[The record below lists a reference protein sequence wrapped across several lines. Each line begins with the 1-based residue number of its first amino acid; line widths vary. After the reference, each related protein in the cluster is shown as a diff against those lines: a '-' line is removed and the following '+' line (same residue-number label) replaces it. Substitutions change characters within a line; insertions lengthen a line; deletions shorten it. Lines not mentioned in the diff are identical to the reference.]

1 MTKTLASAL
10 VLGLLGL
17 AGCPDIKTDTG
28 EGGAG
33 PTVEFDPAASII
45 PFPNNLVLDPTTG
58 RVNLPQQCNESLAQT
73 VIRTS
78 VINTLD
84 GFGTYES
91 ALQVTFSEAIDMAT
105 LAGHVL
111 LFQRARGTAAND
123 PTAAKPIPVVLLQG
137 TTMQSSAD
145 CSTSKMVTS
154 LTIIAQGVLEQRST
168 YTVALT
174 KGIKTAAG
182 ADFGPSFTWA
192 LVGQANAPVTLDTS
206 GNVTTN
212 HTPLDPRDPAQ
223 LAQLQGIS
231 QLWGAHKPALD
242 FVEKTGHARSDVL
255 VAWEFTTQSSDAL
268 DPAVAGTPAANIA
281 TGPLLGTQSITGNC
295 VAPNTINCIDRA
307 VLPYSQCA
315 GTDPPT
321 PAGNV
326 QCFLKIALGQGVY
339 STGANAC
346 AQVGCTAV
354 NDVLGAKLSSKNYQP
369 GAVPGAWSD
378 PVHPALVGP
387 NLIDV
392 LIFTPAAASVG
403 TVVFGHGLGSSKKTA
418 VAIAPQLAAKGFST
432 VAIDFVAHDSRA
444 VRTSTDASKG
454 CADVNNL
461 PPDPTQAPQCYAPF
475 LSNDLAGTRDNF
487 RQTVLDLEGL
497 VAALKACGS
506 ASCGALTVDP
516 AHLSYLGI
524 SLGGIIGSTTVANVP
539 DFKGA
544 VLNVS
549 GVGLVDILENTPS
562 LAIRCSLVDALI
574 SVGVIIGTPSNPPL
588 YTMGTCTTDA
598 WKAQPSYQQFAAI
611 NRWTL
616 DPADGAN
623 FTAKLATRKFLLQEV
638 VNDQVVPN
646 IATNNEGA
654 LVGLAGVA
662 ADPAIAPF
670 PPASVVIKTNPT
682 ANKFVKYVNLA
693 PSATTGFPG
702 NTFQHASLLLPATT
716 VQPGNPPPPC
726 NPVSGVGCDGL
737 LGTARL
743 QEDAIEFLV
752 NNH

>member
-17 AGCPDIKTDTG
+17 AGCPDIKTDPG

-33 PTVEFDPAASII
+33 PTVQFDPAASII

-58 RVNLPQQCNESLAQT
+58 RVNLPAQCNEGLAQT
-73 VIRTS
+73 VIRAG
-78 VINTLD
+78 VLNTLD

-91 ALQVTFSEAIDMAT
+91 ALQVTFSEAIDATT

-111 LFQRARGTAAND
+111 LLQRVRGTAAGD
-123 PTAAKPIPVVLLQG
+123 PAVAKAVLLTLIPG
-137 TTMQSSAD
+137 TTTQFSAD
-145 CSTSKMVTS
+145 CTTSKMVTS
-154 LTIIAQGVLEQRST
+154 LTIVVQGVLEQRST

-174 KGIKTAAG
+174 RGIKTATG
-182 ADFGPSFTWA
+182 AEFGPSFTWA
-192 LVGQANAPVTLDTS
+192 LVDQANAPVTLDAS

-242 FVEKTGHARSDVL
+242 FLEQTGHARSDIL
-255 VAWEFTTQSSDAL
+255 VAWEFTTQSNDAL
-268 DPAVAGTPAANIA
+268 DPAVAGTPAANVA

-295 VAPNTINCIDRA
+295 VAPNTTNCIDRTVA
-307 VLPYSQCA
+307 PFSQC
-315 GTDPPT
+315 TDPTT

-339 STGANAC
+339 TTGSALC
-346 AQVGCTAV
+346 TQVGCAAV
-354 NDVLGAKLSSKNYQP
+354 SDVLGAKLSSKNYQP
-369 GAVPGAWSD
+369 GAIPGAWSD
-378 PVHPALVGP
+378 PVHPAAVGP

-444 VRTSTDASKG
+444 VRTSSDASKG

-475 LSNDLAGTRDNF
+475 LSSDLAGTRDNF

-506 ASCGALTVDP
+506 TNCGALTVDP

-524 SLGGIIGSTTVANVP
+524 SLGGIVGSTTVANVP
-539 DFKGA
+539 DFKSA

-562 LAIRCSLVDALI
+562 LPIRCSLVDALI
-574 SVGVIIGTPSNPPL
+574 SVGVITGTPSNPPL

-598 WKAQPSYQQFAAI
+598 WKMQPGYQQFAVI

-623 FTAKLATRKFLLQEV
+623 FTPKLATRKFLLQEV

-654 LVGLAGVA
+654 LVGLAGAA
-662 ADPAIAPF
+662 ADPANALSPQ
-670 PPASVVIKTNPT
+670 ASVAIKTNPT
-682 ANKFVKYVNLA
+682 ANKFVKYVNIA
-693 PSATTGFPG
+693 PNTPGVPAG

-716 VQPGNPPPPC
+716 VVSGAPPC

-743 QEDAIEFLV
+743 QADAIEFLV

>member
-17 AGCPDIKTDTG
+17 AGCSDSSKPD
-28 EGGAG
+28 ASG
-33 PTVEFDPAASII
+33 PTVEFDPSASIF

-58 RVNLPQQCNESLAQT
+58 RVNLPQQCDEGLPQA
-73 VIRTS
+73 VIRTT
-78 VINTLD
+78 VLDTLD

-91 ALQVTFSEAIDMAT
+91 ALQVTFSEAVDPTT
-105 LAGHVL
+105 LDGHVL
-111 LFQRARGTAAND
+111 LFQRLKGTAAND
-123 PTAAKPIPVVLLQG
+123 PAAAKPIPVTLSPG
-137 TTMQSSAD
+137 TTMQFSAD
-145 CSTSKMVTS
+145 CSTSQMGTS
-154 LTIIAQGVLEQRST
+154 LTIIAKSVLEQRST
-168 YTVALT
+168 YTVVLT
-174 KGIKTAAG
+174 KGIKTAVG
-182 ADFGPSFTWA
+182 ADFGPSFTWG
-192 LVGQANAPVTLDTS
+192 LVAQPSVPVTLDAH
-206 GNVTTN
+206 GNVTAN
-212 HTPLDPRDPAQ
+212 HTSLNPGDPTQ
-223 LAQLQGIS
+223 LAQLRLIS
-231 QLWGAHKPALD
+231 QLWGTHKPALD
-242 FVEKTGHARSDVL
+242 FVEATGHVRGDLL

-268 DPAVAGTPAANIA
+268 DPTVAGTPAANVA

-295 VAPNTINCIDRA
+295 VAPNTTSCIDRTVA
-307 VLPYSQCA
+307 PFNQC
-315 GTDPPT
+315 TDAAT

-326 QCFLKIALGQGVY
+326 QCFLKIALGQGIY
-339 STGANAC
+339 TTGAALC
-346 AQVGCTAV
+346 AQIGCTAV
-354 NDVLGAKLSSKNYQP
+354 KDVLGAKLSSKNYQP

-378 PVHPALVGP
+378 PVHPAVVGP

-418 VAIAPQLAAKGFST
+418 VAIAPQLAANGFST

-444 VRTSTDASKG
+444 VRTSTDAAKG
-454 CADVNNL
+454 CADVNNA

-475 LSNDLAGTRDNF
+475 LSSDLAGTRDNF

-497 VAALKACGS
+497 VTALKACGS
-506 ASCGALTVDP
+506 TNCGALTVDP

-539 DFKGA
+539 DFKSA

-549 GVGLVDILENTPS
+549 GVGLVDIVENTPS

-574 SVGVIIGTPSNPPL
+574 SVGVITGTPSNPPQ
-588 YTMGTCTTDA
+588 YTTGTCTTDA

-611 NRWTL
+611 NRWAF

-646 IATNNEGA
+646 IATDNEGA
-654 LVGLAGVA
+654 LVGLAGAA
-662 ADPAIAPF
+662 ADPANALSPQ
-670 PPASVVIKTNPT
+670 ASVVITTNPT
-682 ANKFVKYVNLA
+682 VNKFVKYLNLA
-693 PSATTGFPG
+693 PSSATGFPG
-702 NTFQHASLLLPATT
+702 NTFEHASLLLPATT
-716 VQPGNPPPPC
+716 VVSGAPPC
-726 NPVSGVGCDGL
+726 NPLSGAGCDGL

-743 QEDAIEFLV
+743 QADAVGFLV
-752 NNH
+752 RNH